1 MATAKIKLPEI
12 NLSISNKVNFP
23 LMVCSHERSGTHF
36 MMNGL
41 STCTEYTKDPY
52 LDFDYCTL
60 GPIVNFF
67 WTEVIN
73 NFLNSL
79 TNIKIKNK
87 NDIYCAKN
95 ILKSHF
101 SLKLLGER
109 YKGNCKIVYIYRNPK
124 DVFISYWKFLN
135 NWKWFEGP
143 KLQSPLELMRTPP
156 QGQSQRY
163 QLENYQNYFARWA
176 FHVIDAKKAAE
187 ESPNII
193 FLNYSELLN
202 NYTYTINSVCDYL
215 NIKLL
220 NAPIEPNRDEF
231 VHGKNIQISIEEES
245 LIEEFIS
252 KEIIKYPDLPNDI
265 FS

>member
-1 MATAKIKLPEI
+1 MPNLNI
-12 NLSISNKVNFP
+12 NLGSFNLSCLEKVYVP

-67 WTEVIN
+67 WTEGVN

-95 ILKSHF
+95 ILKSHY
-101 SLKLLGER
+101 SLKILGEK

-143 KLQSPLELMRTPP
+143 KLKSPLELMALFTKPVCLGPILPQSYIPSFVVSLLFFSSKSYNSLTAATTASTRIPTELIISYMLHLSVPHKPQKSPP
-156 QGQSQRY
+156 VALLSSCVERERRRDILLGSY
-163 QLENYQNYFARWA
+163 QL
-176 FHVIDAKKAAE
+176 
-187 ESPNII
+187 
-193 FLNYSELLN
+193 LLGIR
-202 NYTYTINSVCDYL
+202 YRIRS
-215 NIKLL
+215 
-220 NAPIEPNRDEF
+220 
-231 VHGKNIQISIEEES
+231 QMW
-245 LIEEFIS
+245 
-252 KEIIKYPDLPNDI
+252 
-265 FS
+265 